1 MERSY
6 RNTFPTTTSSNARP
20 ALRTCVMFARRPT
33 ISVARDLPRA
43 KLRDLLLAAFLA
55 TLLAAQQVDP
65 KIELSLG

>member
-1 MERSY
+1 
-6 RNTFPTTTSSNARP
+6 
-20 ALRTCVMFARRPT
+20 MFARRPT